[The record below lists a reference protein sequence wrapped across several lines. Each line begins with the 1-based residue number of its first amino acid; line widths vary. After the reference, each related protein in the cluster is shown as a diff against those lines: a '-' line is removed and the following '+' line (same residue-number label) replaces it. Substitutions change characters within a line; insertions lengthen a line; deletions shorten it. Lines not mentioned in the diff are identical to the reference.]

1 MHETTFLVMLP
12 AAFVS
17 PLDSPRHGLADV
29 TAVLGEWAA
38 LLDPVRAMRDAAS
51 WGALDLAGWSVV
63 GQASV
68 STAVIRLARDAGKD
82 NELRDA
88 VAASP
93 LQGLVRDGR
102 FREQALPLLLGLAV
116 VASLR
121 LGVGLTAANV
131 RRKRLVQRATERAES
146 STEGA
151 GAAEAT
157 QGLLSAS
164 SNDGR
169 PTLSPLRDDVGIAT
183 SLGRSGD
190 DAPSDQERTRRPSW

>member
-1 MHETTFLVMLP
+1 MSETTFLVMLP

-29 TAVLGEWAA
+29 TAILDEWAA

-51 WGALDLAGWSVV
+51 SGALDLTGWSVV
-63 GQASV
+63 GRASV
-68 STAVIRLARDAGKD
+68 STAMIRFAREAAKD
-82 NELRDA
+82 DELREA

-93 LQGLVRDGR
+93 LNGLVKDGR

-121 LGVGLTAANV
+121 LGVGLTAADI
-131 RRKRLVQRATERAES
+131 RRTRLAQRAAENAARGAG
-146 STEGA
+146 GA

-157 QGLLSAS
+157 QGPRAAS
-164 SNDGR
+164 GSDGR
-169 PTLSPLRDDVGIAT
+169 PTLSPLRDDDRIAP
-183 SLGRSGD
+183 SGHLGE
-190 DAPSDQERTRRPSW
+190 DAPSDEGNPRLVGAS